1 MESDCVEEE
10 NELTWE
16 NISGCADD
24 VMAYQ
29 LYWAPTLGDTL
40 RPVEIFSDPEQLAYT
55 WNELR
60 ERGTIAGCFAVT
72 ALDSLQPGPD
82 GALRRNES
90 ALSDTLCADNCPF
103 YFLPNVFTPNLDNL
117 NDAFEAFPWK
127 FVDSVD
133 VRIMNRWGEEV
144 FKTKNPGVEWDGT
157 YLDTGELL
165 PDGVYF
171 YTATAF
177 TRRLVGIVPQRLS
190 GSIHLVDGKHVIT
203 D

>member
-1 MESDCVEEE
+1 MDTVAVF
-10 NELTWE
+10 NE
-16 NISGCADD
+16 GD
-24 VMAYQ
+24 VQ
-29 LYWAPTLGDTL
+29 
-40 RPVEIFSDPEQLAYT
+40 RS
-55 WNELR
+55 
-60 ERGTIAGCFAVT
+60 IAGCFVVT
-72 ALDSLQPGPD
+72 ALDSLLPGPD
-82 GALRRNES
+82 GVLRQNES
-90 ALSDTLCADNCPF
+90 LLGDTVCVDNCPF
-103 YFLPNVFTPNLDNL
+103 YALPNVFSPNDDGV
-117 NDAFEAFPWK
+117 NDVFEAFPWK

-144 FKTKNPGVEWDGT
+144 FKTKNPAVEWDGT

>member
-1 MESDCVEEE
+1 V
-10 NELTWE
+10 
-16 NISGCADD
+16 
-24 VMAYQ
+24 
-29 LYWAPTLGDTL
+29 
-40 RPVEIFSDPEQLAYT
+40 
-55 WNELR
+55 
-60 ERGTIAGCFAVT
+60 
-72 ALDSLQPGPD
+72 
-82 GALRRNES
+82 
-90 ALSDTLCADNCPF
+90 
-103 YFLPNVFTPNLDNL
+103 
-117 NDAFEAFPWK
+117 FEAFPWK

-144 FKTKNPGVEWDGT
+144 FKTKNPAVEWDGT